1 MNRAF
6 LIIFVPA
13 ALVAAAFFGAAAYL
27 GVRLNPLRFIGA
39 GAIFLAAIVILHRR
53 SKARPS
59 GR

>member
-39 GAIFLAAIVILHRR
+39 GAIFLAAIVILHWR